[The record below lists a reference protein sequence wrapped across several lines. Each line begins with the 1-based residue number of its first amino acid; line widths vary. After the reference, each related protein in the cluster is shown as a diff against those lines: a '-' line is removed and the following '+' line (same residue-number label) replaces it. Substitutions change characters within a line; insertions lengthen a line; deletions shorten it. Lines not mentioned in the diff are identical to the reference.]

1 MTAFNV
7 WPFLAATFVVAHMDP
22 HVARRI
28 LLLAARP
35 VVVMQANEF
44 PSFSLGQTIR
54 RQGLQKVF
62 DSLAASCIWLELL
75 VLVTSSGGERLVR
88 VVGRS
93 LRWLLRS
100 SGRGCRL
107 LGAINI
113 SSWQRRHETQNLWRN
128 PQLLNLLV

>member
-1 MTAFNV
+1 MTAFDV
-7 WPFLAATFVVAHMDP
+7 WPFLAATFVVAHVDP

-44 PSFSLGQTIR
+44 PSFSLGHTVR

-75 VLVTSSGGERLVR
+75 VLVTSSGGERLVG

-93 LRWLLRS
+93 LRRLLRS
-100 SGRGCRL
+100 SGRGD
-107 LGAINI
+107 
-113 SSWQRRHETQNLWRN
+113 HYF
-128 PQLLNLLV
+128 QLAEVS